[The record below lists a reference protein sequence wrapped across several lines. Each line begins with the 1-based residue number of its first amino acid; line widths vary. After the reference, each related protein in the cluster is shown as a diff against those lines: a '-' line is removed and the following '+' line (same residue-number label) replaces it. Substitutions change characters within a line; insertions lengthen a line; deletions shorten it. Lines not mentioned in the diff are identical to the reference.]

1 SATTQA
7 DLDALRTLFNE
18 DAGLVYLRC
27 TDGAASPKTWRCAI
41 RQLAPP
47 QRVDVARFK
56 IPLRAANPVWEED
69 TLTTDTKANQ
79 SGNSVAINLTNNGN
93 RAARPKFTLTP
104 NAVKTSTLDDYKF
117 SFRGVIVPRTP
128 GGYKGPIYLLD
139 RNGAQARIATDTSAS
154 GGTVKQTLGQT
165 TLNGALGASDTTITL
180 TSVANW
186 AAGGGIGYIT
196 D

>member
-1 SATTQA
+1 MGTEYQFTPLSINGAVIVAGSIRAAYWDGDDPSPMTQARPIGEVESNIVGVGARDVRGQPEGVTWLLTVELSATTQA
-7 DLDALRTLFNE
+7 DLDALRTVFNE

-27 TDGAASPKTWRCAI
+27 TDGAASPTTWRCAI

-104 NAVKTSTLDDYKF
+104 NAVKT
-117 SFRGVIVPRTP
+117 
-128 GGYKGPIYLLD
+128 
-139 RNGAQARIATDTSAS
+139 
-154 GGTVKQTLGQT
+154 
-165 TLNGALGASDTTITL
+165 
-180 TSVANW
+180 
-186 AAGGGIGYIT
+186 
-196 D
+196 